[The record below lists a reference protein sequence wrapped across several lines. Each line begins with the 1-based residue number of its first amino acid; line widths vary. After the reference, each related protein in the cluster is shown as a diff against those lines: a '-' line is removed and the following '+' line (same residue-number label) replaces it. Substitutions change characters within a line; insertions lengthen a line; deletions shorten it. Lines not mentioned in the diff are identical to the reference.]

1 MSRRESV
8 GDGAVSMTLAETC
21 RYAAVITSA
30 ALSPRLL
37 ENIAPSFSSPIATIR
52 KRQNQWILESSTFEP
67 YESEEKLFEA
77 ANNLLAQIHRVLA
90 LYLGLYSE
98 PLSVRG
104 LLTLT
109 DDDKLIRH
117 RHYFTQKLRVV
128 RSAGQVFNP
137 TASGSLAT
145 GVLSRAVTD
154 PAITEALSLVGHEA
168 LTWGR
173 IYDIIEFLGGASSVK
188 NAGFASKK
196 KTAHVKRT
204 ANHYRHLG
212 NPGKYP
218 FPPNP
223 PTLAD
228 ASVFAIDLMTKWIAE
243 RISGSQ

>member
-1 MSRRESV
+1 MPY
-8 GDGAVSMTLAETC
+8 AV
-21 RYAAVITSA
+21 VITSA

-67 YESEEKLFEA
+67 YEFDEKLFKTA
-77 ANNLLAQIHRVLA
+77 YNLLAQIHRVLA
-90 LYLGLYSE
+90 LYLGRYSE

-117 RHYFTQKLRVV
+117 RHYFTQKISVV
-128 RSAGQVFNP
+128 PSAEQVFNP

-145 GVLSRAVTD
+145 VVLSRAVTD

-168 LTWGR
+168 LTWAQ
-173 IYDIIEFLGGASSVK
+173 IYDIIEFLGGSRSIKRAGYASE
-188 NAGFASKK
+188 K
-196 KTAHVKRT
+196 KTAHMKRT
-204 ANHYRHLG
+204 ANHHRHLG
-212 NPGKYP
+212 NPDKYP
-218 FPPNP
+218 LPSNP

-228 ASVFAIDLMTKWIAE
+228 ARVFAIDLLRRWIAE
-243 RISGSQ
+243 RIDGSQ